1 MVFSRPKWEEGEGL
15 AVVDKDIKKVG
26 EKVREGLSPNQKSI
40 LELIAKDPM
49 ISAQQLAQI
58 VGISSRKIE
67 VNIAKLKR
75 RGRLKRI
82 GPDKGGHWEVVTLG

>member
-1 MVFSRPKWEEGEGL
+1 MTLYPT
-15 AVVDKDIKKVG
+15 VVDQGRKRVGEKVG
-26 EKVREGLSPNQKSI
+26 EKGGERLSPNQKSI

-67 VNIAKLKR
+67 ENIAKLKR

>member
-1 MVFSRPKWEEGEGL
+1 MVFYRLKWEEGEGL
-15 AVVDKDIKKVG
+15 AVVDKGRKRVG
-26 EKVREGLSPNQKSI
+26 EKVGEGLSPNQKSI

-67 VNIAKLKR
+67 ENIAKLKR

>member
-1 MVFSRPKWEEGEGL
+1 
-15 AVVDKDIKKVG
+15 
-26 EKVREGLSPNQKSI
+26 

-67 VNIAKLKR
+67 ENIAKLKR
-75 RGRLKRI
+75 RERLKHI

>member
-1 MVFSRPKWEEGEGL
+1 M
-15 AVVDKDIKKVG
+15 
-26 EKVREGLSPNQKSI
+26 SPNQKSI

-67 VNIAKLKR
+67 ENIAKLKR
-75 RGRLKRI
+75 RERLKRI

>member
-1 MVFSRPKWEEGEGL
+1 VVFSRPKWEEGEGL

-26 EKVREGLSPNQKSI
+26 EGLSPNQKSI

-67 VNIAKLKR
+67 ENIAKLKR

-82 GPDKGGHWEVVTLG
+82 GPDKGGHWEVVTSG